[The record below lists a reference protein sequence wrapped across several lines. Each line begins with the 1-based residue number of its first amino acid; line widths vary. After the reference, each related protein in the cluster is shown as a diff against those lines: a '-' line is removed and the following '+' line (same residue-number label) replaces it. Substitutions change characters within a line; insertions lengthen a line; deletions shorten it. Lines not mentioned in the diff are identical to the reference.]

1 DEVVH
6 GKGSLL
12 RKAPGDDWQQA
23 ASLRAYL
30 TFQWT
35 YPGKQLLFMGT
46 EFAQGTE
53 WSEQS
58 GLPWWLLEYPLHRGA
73 QQLVTDLNA
82 VQAEFAPLYQRD
94 QDPGGFEW
102 LIGDDAA
109 HNTIAFVRRDE
120 ADDPVVVVL
129 NFSAQPWTEYRV
141 PLPEGGTWL
150 EVLNTD
156 SPVYGGSGVGNLG
169 MVHAEPVPMHG
180 RDHSVR
186 VAAPPLGGVI
196 LVPERL
202 RESRRQR
209 RGPCPAATM
218 ATGPGRR
225 EEVPGPSSVR
235 VGGGVS
241 TAGWPDACG
250 RPAPAGLRRRRP
262 RTAPAGVR
270 GPHPWSPHPHR
281 SAARGDDR

>member
-1 DEVVH
+1 MVYQYSENFVLPISHDEVVH

-35 YPGKQLLFMGT
+35 HPGKQLLFMGT
-46 EFAQGTE
+46 EFAQSTE

-109 HNTIAFVRRDE
+109 HNTIAFVRSESTR
-120 ADDPVVVVL
+120 L
-129 NFSAQPWTEYRV
+129 NS
-141 PLPEGGTWL
+141 
-150 EVLNTD
+150 
-156 SPVYGGSGVGNLG
+156 S
-169 MVHAEPVPMHG
+169 H
-180 RDHSVR
+180 
-186 VAAPPLGGVI
+186 VAISYAVFCLK
-196 LVPERL
+196 
-202 RESRRQR
+202 
-209 RGPCPAATM
+209 
-218 ATGPGRR
+218 
-225 EEVPGPSSVR
+225 
-235 VGGGVS
+235 
-241 TAGWPDACG
+241 
-250 RPAPAGLRRRRP
+250 
-262 RTAPAGVR
+262 
-270 GPHPWSPHPHR
+270 
-281 SAARGDDR
+281 